1 MAFPDS
7 DLANRMDFIRA
18 NTVLTAPP
26 IVPEIKLHLA
36 GEVMHLWTETE
47 TRAAALALGVA
58 DLPPPY
64 WAFAWPGGQAVARYI
79 LDRPETVTGKTVLDF
94 GAGSGLLAIAAAK
107 AGACPVIAAEI
118 DSLALA
124 AIELNAAAN
133 GVFIEPL
140 GNDIIGTNGRW
151 STILAGD
158 MCYERPLAERLTA
171 WLRELTVGG
180 AQILLGDPGRNY
192 FPQAGVERL
201 ATYNVPTSRDLED
214 REMRETSVYRLLP

>member
-1 MAFPDS
+1 MALS
-7 DLANRMDFIRA
+7 DAENRIAFIRA
-18 NTVLTAPP
+18 NTTLKAPP
-26 IVPEIKLHLA
+26 IVPEIKLYLA
-36 GEVMHLWTETE
+36 GEVMNLWTETE
-47 TRAAALALGVA
+47 ALSLALASGISN
-58 DLPPPY
+58 LPPPY

-79 LDRPETVTGKTVLDF
+79 LNRPETVAGKTVLDF
-94 GAGSGLLAIAAAK
+94 GAGSGLGAIAAAK
-107 AGACPVIAAEI
+107 AGASPVIAAEI

-124 AIELNAAAN
+124 AIELNASAN
-133 GVFIEPL
+133 GVFIEPVE
-140 GNDIIGTNGRW
+140 NDIIGTNGRW

-171 WLRELTVGG
+171 WLRELATGG

-192 FPQAGVERL
+192 FPERGVELL